1 MARDPIATLLQLG
14 AVAAIAL
21 GAILLLLRL
30 STRTTSSGIA
40 RGYPAGL
47 FPRQDL
53 VRSGPLAALAA
64 IQARLLAIYEQT
76 PRQSDLAVWL
86 QLFLGELR
94 AVMDTAYH
102 VAVISSAY
110 GPHPLLDRLVA
121 NIQAIE
127 AEVAEH
133 AIQLVL
139 AGGGDAEQEWLSAR
153 LATLR
158 MCAGELAQAAES
170 RTLALP

>member
-21 GAILLLLRL
+21 GAIVLLLRL

-53 VRSGPLAALAA
+53 VRSGSLAALAA

-94 AVMDTAYH
+94 AIMDTAYR

-127 AEVAEH
+127 TEVAEH

-139 AGGGDAEQEWLSAR
+139 ASSDAEQEWLSAR

-170 RTLALP
+170 RALALP